1 MAAKKQP
8 VQTPKNPYQTST
20 NPDELSP
27 ANRVAFEITDRRD
40 LMPSVDRIMNAGLE
54 EPACG
59 RALTRFRDSLSNMG
73 DPHRDPHA
81 RSRAWAA
88 ASEKE
93 SPA

>member
-27 ANRVAFEITDRRD
+27 ANRVAFEILTDRRD

-54 EPACG
+54 EPAAVE
-59 RALTRFRDSLSNMG
+59 ALTRFRDSLSNMG
-73 DPHRDPHA
+73 DPHRDPRYA
-81 RSRAWAA
+81 IESVGGGQQ
-88 ASEKE
+88 E